1 MRLKRQKQMLTNLR
15 KPPATMSSSAPEF
28 AYEFNFVGAFSD
40 SVFNACSSATAALK
54 SKVAEASASVEKV
67 MKMNP
72 GINTMSTQVE
82 HSGKLFK
89 VRVQRA

>member
-1 MRLKRQKQMLTNLR
+1 
-15 KPPATMSSSAPEF
+15 MSSSAPEF

-40 SVFNACSSATAALK
+40 DAFNAYSSATGALK
-54 SKVAEASASVEKV
+54 TKVVAASASVEKV

-82 HSGKLFK
+82 HSGKLFR